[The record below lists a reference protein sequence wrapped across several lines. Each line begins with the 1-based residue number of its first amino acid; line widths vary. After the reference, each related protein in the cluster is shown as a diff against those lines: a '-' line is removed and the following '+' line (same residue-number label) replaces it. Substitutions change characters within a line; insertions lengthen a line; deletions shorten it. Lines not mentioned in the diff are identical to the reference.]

1 VARRSDRAGCM
12 PKGPPCQREDDLLL
26 SEETNGRRT
35 YRFEN
40 FRQEALVHAVF
51 TRLGGVSEGPFATL
65 NVGHTVG
72 DAPQAVIENHRRIY
86 AALDLGAGQ
95 VVTARQVHGNRVAV
109 VTGRDAG
116 EVIPNTDG
124 LVTATPGL
132 ALLLRFA
139 DCQPI
144 LVYDPEHHVLG
155 LAHAGWRGVA
165 LGIARR
171 LVEAMQETFGSQP
184 SALLAGLGP
193 AIGPCC
199 YAVGHEVAAAMGY
212 ALPDWKRAMVPEG
225 EDGWRLDLEA
235 ANTQL
240 LAAAGV
246 VQIEQAG
253 ICTACRNDEF
263 FSHRAD
269 GGRTG
274 RFAVAAYLAP
284 RAGHE
289 GTLRTQKLHGTV
301 TSKDELSPFDSLQPA
316 GLPGFGPIAEGD
328 E

>member
-1 VARRSDRAGCM
+1 M
-12 PKGPPCQREDDLLL
+12 L

-35 YRFEN
+35 YRFES
-40 FRQEALVHAVF
+40 FRREALVHAVF
-51 TRLGGVSEGPFATL
+51 TRLGGVSRGPFATL

-95 VVTARQVHGNRVAV
+95 VVTARQVHSNRVAV

-132 ALLLRFA
+132 GLLLRYA

-144 LVYDPEHHVLG
+144 LLYDPEHYALG

-171 LVEAMQETFGSQP
+171 LVEAMQETFGSRP
-184 SALLAGLGP
+184 RALLAGLGP

-199 YAVGHEVAAAMGY
+199 YTVGHEVAAAMGY
-212 ALPDWKRAMVPEG
+212 ALPDWKRVMRPEG
-225 EDGWRLDLEA
+225 EDGWQLDLEA
-235 ANTQL
+235 ANAQL

-246 VQIEQAG
+246 LQIEQAG

-274 RFAVAAYLAP
+274 RFAVVAYLAA
-284 RAGHE
+284 RAGQE
-289 GTLRTQKLHGTV
+289 TAAWAQV
-301 TSKDELSPFDSLQPA
+301 PQDAASSDDELSIFDSLQPA

>member
-1 VARRSDRAGCM
+1 M
-12 PKGPPCQREDDLLL
+12 LLT
-26 SEETNGRRT
+26 EKNGRRT
-35 YRFEN
+35 YQFEHVGG
-40 FRQEALVHAVF
+40 EELIHAVF
-51 TRLGGVSEGPFATL
+51 TRLGGVSQGPFATL
-65 NVGHTVG
+65 NVSHNVG
-72 DAPQAVIENHRRIY
+72 DEPQAVIENHRRVY
-86 AALDLGAGQ
+86 ASLGLGTEQ

-109 VTGRDAG
+109 VAGRDAG
-116 EVIPNTDG
+116 GVMPNTDG
-124 LVTATPGL
+124 LVTAMPGL

-144 LVYDPEHHVLG
+144 LLYDPEHHALG

-171 LVEAMQETFGSQP
+171 LLEAMQQAFGTRP
-184 SALLAGLGP
+184 VALLAGLGP

-199 YAVGHEVAAAMGY
+199 YTVGHEVAASMGY
-212 ALPDWKRAMVPEG
+212 ALPDWKRAMQPEG
-225 EDGWRLDLEA
+225 ENGWRLDLTA
-235 ANTQL
+235 ANAQL

-246 VQIEQAG
+246 RQIEQAG

-274 RFAVAAYLAP
+274 RFAVVAYLVP

-289 GTLRTQKLHGTV
+289 AAAR
-301 TSKDELSPFDSLQPA
+301 ELGPEGAASSADDGLSLFDSLQPA
-316 GLPGFGPIAEGD
+316 GLPGFGPIKEGD
-328 E
+328 G